1 MSLLNATRYLFYTVD
16 RSVQLEDNNDPQ
28 QLSSNDESNDVPLD
42 EKDERVLAAAI
53 QLEKLKK
60 VIIDKYS

>member
-16 RSVQLEDNNDPQ
+16 RSVQSEDNNDPQ

-42 EKDERVLAAAI
+42 EEDERVLAAAI

-60 VIIDKYS
+60 NNY